1 MCSNLALTSD
11 NHEVQQTILLNTDN
25 EAAGQSSTE
34 TVISKTPVIM
44 TVPEMA
50 KYLRIGRNNAYELV
64 KEQGFPA
71 LKLGRQIRIPLMALN
86 DWISSRFKEQ

>member
-1 MCSNLALTSD
+1 
-11 NHEVQQTILLNTDN
+11 
-25 EAAGQSSTE
+25 
-34 TVISKTPVIM
+34 M

-86 DWISSRFKEQ
+86 NWISSRFKQ